1 MSTQHPPPSFIW
13 IPGVRADRTID
24 LLVAVPLVGF
34 ILWLVTRLAHWQR
47 ALRKLPPGPK
57 GLPILGDV
65 LHIADQDWLAS
76 PQRRDEYGDIPI
88 VCFYMPYS
96 CSFEAT

>member
-1 MSTQHPPPSFIW
+1 MGTQHPPLVTSFSSW
-13 IPGVRADRTID
+13 IPGVRSDGTTD
-24 LLVAVPLVGF
+24 LLVAAPFAVFFV
-34 ILWLVTRLAHWQR
+34 WLVTRLAHWQR

-76 PQRRDEYGDIPI
+76 PQRRDEYGENFTFSI
-88 VCFYMPYS
+88 MKTYS
-96 CSFEAT
+96 